1 MRKGALAAT
10 ALILCSIFQSVAQ
23 DVQNDLHDD
32 SKAVQNTE
40 ILNISN
46 PVKGLYQWEYQLDIS
61 GLEKGTYNILVE
73 GKDKAGNLRTAEAV
87 DIKID
92 PDSDLPLTALSYPP
106 ENETI
111 RGNINILGIAEDDDA
126 VDSVEVSFDGGPFIN
141 AEGKEHWSFPLNT
154 DSLNDG
160 SYSIR
165 ARSTDIN
172 GLTGPEK
179 EVSIHLDRAAPE
191 IVYTSHKNGSFAGG
205 KIEITGTASDR
216 NGIAE
221 IRYSLDNGETFQ
233 KAGIKGKEYDQPY
246 TFSYQIDTR
255 EIPDGALTILTEAVD
270 IQRSPGRG
278 NLLLYIDNT
287 APEIEI
293 ISPREDSL
301 INSSYTVSGRVNDD
315 IGISSFEF
323 SVKGEEPVQIPLI
336 PGNPFWTV
344 SLEAGESKK
353 AEVEFILTDIA
364 GNETTYLFRHPVDRE
379 SDRPTLTLLSSDDAS
394 EIPFSDSLSGWA
406 YDNRSVEGIRYS
418 LDKGPEQE
426 LPSGQVFNTIFSEL
440 ETGDHKVSV
449 RSFDRTGLES
459 LPQEREFFLEPE
471 APEIRFLQVLR
482 SDDTKETYIPGIKID
497 PEEIPV
503 FTGKIIFPDRTGSA
517 SYTLP
522 DGTENSLRLKAS
534 ETRGEYD
541 FNLKLKPEAA
551 EGYYPVEI
559 TAEGKW
565 GIRSHRT
572 LVLWFPGGDKEKI
585 YQITPYTDSSEKT
598 FRTREA
604 VEFLYPGEV
613 LNNLELSGNEDFS
626 VSFTEGIIRVTASAS
641 LGPEE
646 LSVKAETVSGR
657 NLEFGPFTLIS
668 DLIPPELT
676 YSEPRNG
683 FLLGE
688 SLPLKGSVRDNTA
701 VKTLE
706 YSLNGGDF
714 TPLDLTILE
723 GEDFSR
729 DIPLESI
736 ADGRVYVT
744 LKAEDGSGNCSY
756 ERKLYIKDTT
766 APELTQLLPAPEEAV
781 NGLTKVILTVTDE
794 WSESLRA
801 ELRVGETVTP
811 LEVEGNTLA
820 ADIDLAP
827 YEAVPEDIVISV
839 RDERNNETL
848 YHPEFSFAPLT
859 DKPVVQIH
867 IPRENSLITKDTVFS
882 GIVLD
887 DDGVSKIEYKIDDA
901 EFQTVPGENSFEI
914 PVSLSS
920 LSDNS
925 HTLQVRAFDLGGV
938 VSDTQS
944 TQFNVSLKSP
954 VTELLTPEL
963 AKTSRGAVELTGTA
977 RDANGISNVY
987 ISLDNG
993 NSYKLVEGTEEWH
1006 YSLDSSILIDGSYM
1020 VLLKGIDNYG
1030 IESISSAL
1038 IKIDNTAP
1046 EIDTSLPRDGDS
1058 LKDEIVLQ
1066 MRVNDDISVNRIYY
1080 TLTPLLDEGETVPVK
1095 QEDLEVS
1102 EVVIRKIDIS
1112 GYPGGNYNLTVFAAD
1127 EASNEALVS
1136 RNIFIRQPSSRAV
1149 PGILFPFDGSRQQ
1162 GFFYIEGVLKG
1173 GDPGEMVTL
1182 LMDGIPL
1189 ESIEPDSRGF
1199 FRYPVETGGISPG
1212 DHTLQAQI
1220 FLRNGDVIQGEESS
1234 FSYTPEGPWVR
1245 IDSVATG
1252 DFVGNR
1258 PWIRGVADYPVDLA
1272 GEEREPTREELKS
1285 HRLTRLEYSLDNGKQ
1300 FSRIKPR
1307 NEWKF
1312 RLETQELPEGPLG
1325 ITVKAWFSDGTTALT
1340 SVFVEVDERAPDL
1353 TVLTPQENS
1362 RFNDRIAVSGTAFD
1376 TNGLENVTVM
1386 LRDGSKAS
1394 HELPQFIQGL
1404 YLDSHFLGGTSWEL
1418 GAGLTFFDDN
1428 VRLQA
1433 LFGQAPAG
1441 RFNGNVF
1448 GLKLLANVATLP
1460 YGYYF
1465 GPDFDFLS
1473 SSMAVGSAFEFFTMT
1488 GSEVEREGLVLGAM
1502 VVQLEFIKVE
1512 LEQLKLFNTF
1522 SFYMENQF
1530 WFISS
1535 DIEGGL
1541 EYKVAFGIR
1550 TNVF

>member
-1 MRKGALAAT
+1 M
-10 ALILCSIFQSVAQ
+10 
-23 DVQNDLHDD
+23 
-32 SKAVQNTE
+32 
-40 ILNISN
+40 
-46 PVKGLYQWEYQLDIS
+46 
-61 GLEKGTYNILVE
+61 
-73 GKDKAGNLRTAEAV
+73 
-87 DIKID
+87 
-92 PDSDLPLTALSYPP
+92 
-106 ENETI
+106 
-111 RGNINILGIAEDDDA
+111 
-126 VDSVEVSFDGGPFIN
+126 DSVEVSFNEGPFIK
-141 AEGKEHWSFPLNT
+141 AEGKEYWSFPLNT
-154 DSLNDG
+154 DSLDDG
-160 SYSIR
+160 SYSIK
-165 ARSTDIN
+165 ARSIDIN

-179 EVSIHLDRAAPE
+179 ELSVHLDRAAPE
-191 IVYTSHKNGSFAGG
+191 IIYTSHKNGSFAGG

-221 IRYSLDNGETFQ
+221 IRYSLDNGVTFQ
-233 KAGIKGKEYDQPY
+233 KAGVKGREFDQPY
-246 TFSYQIDTR
+246 AFSYVIDTR
-255 EIPDGALTILTEAVD
+255 EIPDGALTVLTEAAD
-270 IQRSPGRG
+270 NQQSPGRG

-293 ISPREDSL
+293 ISPLEDSL
-301 INSSYTVSGRVNDD
+301 INSSYTVSGRVGDD
-315 IGISSFEF
+315 IGIKIFEYTL
-323 SVKGEEPVQIPLI
+323 KGEEPVQIPLI
-336 PGNPFWTV
+336 PGNPFWTI
-344 SLEAGESKK
+344 SLDAGESKK
-353 AEVEFILTDIA
+353 AEVEFTLTDIA
-364 GNETTYLFRHPVDRE
+364 GNITTYLLKYPVDIE
-379 SDRPTLTLLSSDDAS
+379 SDRPSLTLLSPDDTA
-394 EIPFSDSLSGWA
+394 ELPFSNSLSGWIH
-406 YDNRSVEGIRYS
+406 DNRSVEGIRYS

-426 LPSGQVFNTIFSEL
+426 LASGQVFNMPFSGL
-440 ETGDHKVSV
+440 EPGDHKVSI

-459 LPQEREFFLEPE
+459 PPREREFFLAPE
-471 APEIRFLQVLR
+471 APEIRFLQVLG
-482 SDDTKETYIPGIKID
+482 SDDTEVSYIPGIEID

-503 FTGKIIFPDRTGSA
+503 FTGKIVFPDLTGTA

-522 DGTENSLRLKAS
+522 DGTEGSLRLKS
-534 ETRGEYD
+534 TDTPGEYD
-541 FNLKLKPEAA
+541 FDLKLKTETA

-565 GIRSHRT
+565 GIRSYKT

-598 FRTREA
+598 FRTTEP
-604 VEFLYPGEV
+604 VEFLYPGED
-613 LNNLELSGNEDFS
+613 LKNLELAGNTNFS
-626 VSFTEGIIRVTASAS
+626 ASFAEGVITVTPPASMGPQELTVIARTAS
-641 LGPEE
+641 
-646 LSVKAETVSGR
+646 GR
-657 NLEFGPFTLIS
+657 TLEFGPFTVIS
-668 DLIPPELT
+668 DLTAPELT
-676 YSEPRNG
+676 FSEPRDG

-688 SLPLKGSVRDNTA
+688 TLPLKGAVRDNTE
-701 VKTLE
+701 VQSLE
-706 YSLNGGDF
+706 YSLNDSDF
-714 TPLDLTILE
+714 VPLDLTLSE
-723 GEDFSR
+723 EENFSR
-729 DIPLESI
+729 DIPLENL
-736 ADGRVYVT
+736 ADGQVYVT
-744 LKAEDGSGNCSY
+744 LRAEDGSGNRSY

-766 APELTQLLPAPEEAV
+766 APELTQRLPAPGEAV
-781 NGLTKVILTVTDE
+781 NGLTRVILTVRDD
-794 WSESLRA
+794 WSETLRA
-801 ELRVGETVTP
+801 ELREGETVTP
-811 LEVEGNTLA
+811 LEVAGNTLA

-827 YEAVPEDIVISV
+827 YSEVPEDIVISV
-839 RDERNNETL
+839 RDERDNETL

-867 IPRENSLITKDTVFS
+867 IPRENTLITEDTVFS

-887 DDGVSKIEYKIDDA
+887 DDGVSRIEYRIDDG

-914 PVSLSS
+914 PVSLST
-920 LSDNS
+920 LEDNS

-938 VSDTQS
+938 ESDTQS
-944 TQFNVSLKSP
+944 TNFNVSLNAP

-963 AKTSRGAVELTGTA
+963 VKTSRGNVELTGTA
-977 RDANGISNVY
+977 GDANGISAVFL
-987 ISLDNG
+987 SLDNG
-993 NSYKLVEGTEEWH
+993 NSYKLVDGTDQWR
-1006 YSLDSSILIDGSYM
+1006 YSLDSSVLTDGSYM
-1020 VLLKGIDNYG
+1020 ILLKGIDNYG

-1058 LKDEIVLQ
+1058 LKDEIILQ

-1080 TLTPLLDEGETVPVK
+1080 TLTPLRNEGDTVPVK

-1112 GYPGGNYNLTVFAAD
+1112 GYPEGNYNLTVFAAD

-1136 RNIFIRQPSSRAV
+1136 RNIYIRPPSSRAV
-1149 PGILFPFDGSRQQ
+1149 PEILFPFDGSSQQ
-1162 GFFYIEGVLKG
+1162 GFFNIEGVLRG
-1173 GDPGEMVTL
+1173 GVSGETVTL
-1182 LMDGIPL
+1182 MLDGVPL
-1189 ESIEPDSRGF
+1189 DSLEPDSRGF
-1199 FRYPVETGGISPG
+1199 FSYQVETGEIVRG

-1220 FLRNGDVIQGEESS
+1220 FLQNGDSIQGEESS

-1245 IDSVATG
+1245 IDSVGTG

-1258 PWIRGVADYPVDLA
+1258 PWISGIADYPVENLTD
-1272 GEEREPTREELKS
+1272 EREPTREELKS

-1300 FSRIKPR
+1300 FTRIKPR

-1340 SVFVEVDERAPDL
+1340 SVFVEVDERSPEL
-1353 TVLTPQENS
+1353 TVLTPLENS

-1376 TNGLENVTVM
+1376 ANGLENVTVM

-1428 VRLQA
+1428 IRLQA
-1433 LFGQAPAG
+1433 LFGQAPVG

-1473 SSMAVGSAFEFFTMT
+1473 SSLAVGSAFEYFTMT
-1488 GSEVEREGLVLGAM
+1488 ESEVEREGLVLGAM